1 MSKEYFARNRKVV
14 KVGDSFAMTFPK
26 DELRERGLL
35 NDEDELIEDVEGR
48 PYIDDEEGV
57 IGGEIPVDS

>member
-1 MSKEYFARNRKVV
+1 MSKEYFARSRKVV
-14 KVGDSFAMTFPK
+14 KIGDSFGLTFPK

-35 NDEDELIEDVEGR
+35 NDEGELIEDVEGR